1 MSNLRDV
8 RLRMRA
14 IQQTLQVTNAMNLI
28 STSKLRKGR
37 RTLEDTEPYFTRI
50 KKAVFDIVS
59 SAGNVKSDFFR
70 RKEEKHAAVVVVSSD
85 KGLAGGYNAN
95 VFKQVSKVC
104 ETLQDPF
111 LITIGNIASR
121 HFSHSPFNIL
131 ENFSFMSQL
140 PSLDNAKEIADY
152 IISQFLWGYFDEV
165 HLVYTHMFS
174 AVKLTPETIQLLPIS
189 AEKIQ
194 EEIAHTGG
202 ERRVDLR
209 FEYIPSEE
217 EVFDALV
224 PIYIKGVIYGALV
237 EAYASEQSARMTAMD
252 ESSKNAED
260 MLAKLQIFY
269 NRTRQSV
276 ITQEMT
282 EIIGGSS
289 AVNN

>member
-1 MSNLRDV
+1 MANLRDI

-14 IQQTLQVTNAMNLI
+14 IQQTLQVTKAMNLI

-59 SAGNVKSDFFR
+59 SAGNVRSDFFR
-70 RKEEKHAAVVVVSSD
+70 RKEVKHTAVVVISSD

-95 VFKQVSKVC
+95 VFKQVNKVC
-104 ETLQDPF
+104 ETLREPL
-111 LITIGNIASR
+111 LITIGNTAFR
-121 HFSHSPFNIL
+121 HFSHSPFNVL
-131 ENFSFMSQL
+131 ENFSFASQL

-174 AVKLTPETIQLLPIS
+174 AVKLVPENIQLLPIS

-194 EEIAHTGG
+194 EEIARAGG
-202 ERRVDLR
+202 VKRVDLR

-260 MLAKLQIFY
+260 MLAKLQVFY
-269 NRTRQSV
+269 NRMRQAV

-282 EIIGGSS
+282 
-289 AVNN
+289 